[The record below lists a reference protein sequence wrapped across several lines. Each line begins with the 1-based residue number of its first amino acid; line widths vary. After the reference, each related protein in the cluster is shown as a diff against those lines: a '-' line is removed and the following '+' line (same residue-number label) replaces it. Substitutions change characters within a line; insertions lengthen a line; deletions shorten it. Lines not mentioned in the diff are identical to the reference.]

1 MNKQIEVMNKKFL
14 FVVFLLSVFFEL
26 NAQNRV
32 LKVETDTTI
41 YNKVWV
47 LSRLNNRKINY
58 KQGQERVTLVITSE
72 NEYASGSSGCN
83 TYVGQVVIKR
93 NHIMFRDMG
102 VTKMACPEE
111 NIQLERLYLNTLNDI
126 DAWAI
131 MDEDLYLYKN
141 DRPVLIYSKD

>member
-1 MNKQIEVMNKKFL
+1 MEKKLFVILFL
-14 FVVFLLSVFFEL
+14 FLAFFEL
-26 NAQNRV
+26 KAEKNS
-32 LKVETDTTI
+32 LKTDTDSTI
-41 YNKVWV
+41 YNRVWV

-58 KQGQERVTLVITSE
+58 KQGQERITLVITSE

-93 NHIMFRDMG
+93 NHIMFRDIG

-111 NIQLERLYLNTLNDI
+111 NIQTERIYLNNLNEI

-131 MDEDLYLYKN
+131 IDEDLYLYKN
-141 DRPVLIYSKD
+141 ERPVLIYSKD

>member
-1 MNKQIEVMNKKFL
+1 MEKKLFVILFL
-14 FVVFLLSVFFEL
+14 FLTFFEL
-26 NAQNRV
+26 KAENNS
-32 LKVETDTTI
+32 LKTDTDSTI
-41 YNKVWV
+41 YNRVWV

-58 KQGQERVTLVITSE
+58 KQGQERITLVITSE

-93 NHIMFRDMG
+93 NHIMFRDIG

-111 NIQLERLYLNTLNDI
+111 NIQTERIYLNNLNEI

-131 MDEDLYLYKN
+131 IDEDLYLYKN
-141 DRPVLIYSKD
+141 ERPVLIYSKD

>member
-1 MNKQIEVMNKKFL
+1 MNKKFL

-41 YNKVWV
+41 YNRVWV

-58 KQGQERVTLVITSE
+58 KQGQERITLVITSE

-93 NHIMFRDMG
+93 NHIMFRDIG
-102 VTKMACPEE
+102 VTRMACPEE
-111 NIQLERLYLNTLNDI
+111 NIQLERIYLNNLNDI

-131 MDEDLYLYKN
+131 IDEDLYLYKN

>member
-1 MNKQIEVMNKKFL
+1 MNKKFL
-14 FVVFLLSVFFEL
+14 FVVFLLLVFFEL
-26 NAQNRV
+26 NAQNRL

-41 YNKVWV
+41 YNRVWV

-58 KQGQERVTLVITSE
+58 KQGQERITLVITSE

-93 NHIMFRDMG
+93 NHIMFRDIG
-102 VTKMACPEE
+102 VTRMACPEE
-111 NIQLERLYLNTLNDI
+111 NIQLERIYLNNLNDI

-131 MDEDLYLYKN
+131 IDEDLYLYKN

>member
-1 MNKQIEVMNKKFL
+1 MNKKFL
-14 FVVFLLSVFFEL
+14 FVVFLLSVFLEL
-26 NAQNRV
+26 NAQNRIQ
-32 LKVETDTTI
+32 KAETDTTI
-41 YNKVWV
+41 YNRVWV

-58 KQGQERVTLVITSE
+58 KQGQERITLVITSE

-93 NHIMFRDMG
+93 NHIMFRDIG
-102 VTKMACPEE
+102 VTRMACPEE
-111 NIQLERLYLNTLNDI
+111 NIQLERIYLNNLNDI

-131 MDEDLYLYKN
+131 IDEDLYLYKN

>member
-1 MNKQIEVMNKKFL
+1 MNKKFL
-14 FVVFLLSVFFEL
+14 FVVFLLLMFFEF

-41 YNKVWV
+41 YNRVWV

-58 KQGQERVTLVITSE
+58 KQGQERITLVITSE

-93 NHIMFRDMG
+93 NHIMFRDIG
-102 VTKMACPEE
+102 VTRMACPEE
-111 NIQLERLYLNTLNDI
+111 NIQLERIYLNNLNDI

-131 MDEDLYLYKN
+131 IDEDLYLYKN

>member
-1 MNKQIEVMNKKFL
+1 MNKKFL
-14 FVVFLLSVFFEL
+14 FVVFLLLMFFEL
-26 NAQNRV
+26 NAQNRL

-41 YNKVWV
+41 YNRVWV
-47 LSRLNNRKINY
+47 LSLLNNRKINY
-58 KQGQERVTLVITSE
+58 KQGQERITLVITSE

-93 NHIMFRDMG
+93 NHIMFRDIG
-102 VTKMACPEE
+102 VTRMACPEE
-111 NIQLERLYLNTLNDI
+111 NIQLERIYLNNLNDI

-131 MDEDLYLYKN
+131 IDEDLYLYKN

>member
-1 MNKQIEVMNKKFL
+1 MEKKLFVILFL
-14 FVVFLLSVFFEL
+14 FLTFFG
-26 NAQNRV
+26 
-32 LKVETDTTI
+32 LKAENNNLKTDTDSTI
-41 YNKVWV
+41 YNRVWV

-58 KQGQERVTLVITSE
+58 KQGQERITLVITSE

-93 NHIMFRDMG
+93 NHIMFRDIG

-111 NIQLERLYLNTLNDI
+111 NIQTERIYLNNLNEI

-131 MDEDLYLYKN
+131 IDEDLYLYKN
-141 DRPVLIYSKD
+141 ERPVLIYSKD

>member
-1 MNKQIEVMNKKFL
+1 MNKKFL
-14 FVVFLLSVFFEL
+14 FVVFLLLMFFEL
-26 NAQNRV
+26 NAQNRL

-41 YNKVWV
+41 YNRVWV

-58 KQGQERVTLVITSE
+58 KQGQERITLVITSE

-93 NHIMFRDMG
+93 NHIMFRDIG
-102 VTKMACPEE
+102 VTRMACPEE
-111 NIQLERLYLNTLNDI
+111 NIQLERIYLNNLNDI

-131 MDEDLYLYKN
+131 IDEDLYLYKN